1 MGGDL
6 MAREWDVSGY
16 TEVKTLGSGGFGD
29 VVLARHDASGRQV
42 AIKYLR
48 SQLLADAE
56 FAELFR
62 AEAAVLASLDDP
74 NVVRLYEYV
83 ESPAGAAI
91 VMELVDGVSLR
102 DILARQGKT
111 TAEAA
116 LVVLQGS
123 LLGLAAAHRRGVVH
137 RDYKPENV
145 LIDGAGA
152 SKLTDFGI
160 AARTGDSPVPAG
172 SLMYAP
178 PEQFGGSPATP
189 ASDVYAATATFYE
202 CLTGQPPFTG
212 DTAERLLYQHLSQ
225 PVPLEPVPE
234 PLRPLVAAGLA
245 KDPLGRPADGTA
257 LVAGLR
263 AVAGGAYG
271 PDWENRGRSGLAA
284 AALLLAALWPSGG
297 PAAAQ
302 GSTVH
307 RVRLRRRLPH
317 GRLGGVKAAVM
328 AGIVIAGVAVAAA
341 VILPRP
347 TGHATRPP
355 APAPAPALV
364 YTTSTSVDLRAGNG
378 SVRTL
383 ATFPKEA
390 GFTGPQAQLAWSA
403 DGSKVAWLDSQGIGE
418 FIVGRDQVRTW
429 RCRCSS
435 IVFRDDQLL
444 SDDYTAENAPRL
456 LSYPDDGSE
465 PVPVVISGLPP
476 SRFPTDNAY
485 SLVAAVP
492 PDDVIVGYGIGV
504 SASGGPQLLY
514 RVDAAGRAVPF
525 TPVAPQMIGNT
536 APGRFAFSPDGTRAG
551 FLLGGLAGVCADSE
565 TAVLADVATGAE
577 TQPAMPAGM
586 RYVLAIWFGPSDTVY
601 ASMAPDPPGCAH
613 PGQGTV
619 ASVVVS
625 PQDYRLEA
633 DTWVRSGGGVI
644 DEGSVRGGGQ
654 ATLYGQVD
662 STPLGASASTGLRLV
677 VSRGSS
683 SASIAGALTFMW
695 APTAAPVSSPA
706 PAVSSPA
713 PAVSSPAIA
722 SRQQAAQALA
732 ALLAQSGTDRA
743 AITQAFNAVADCS
756 AGLSQDETIFSN
768 AASSRQALLGKL
780 AALPGRSALPA
791 SMLPD
796 LTTAWQASG
805 QADQDLANWTR
816 DEISHGCSTDYQ
828 SDASYRAATG
838 PDDRATTDKKAFA
851 ALWTAIAD
859 EYSLPR
865 YQYNQI

>member
-1 MGGDL
+1 
-6 MAREWDVSGY
+6 MAREWDVPGY

-29 VVLARHDASGRQV
+29 VVLARHDASGAQV

-48 SQLLADAE
+48 RELLADPG

-102 DILARQGKT
+102 DILARQGQT

-145 LIDGAGA
+145 LIDGDGD

-160 AARTGDSPVPAG
+160 AARAGDSPVPAG
-172 SLMYAP
+172 TLMYAP

-202 CLTGQPPFTG
+202 CLTGRPPFTG

-225 PVPLEPVPE
+225 PVPLEPVPG

-245 KDPLGRPADGTA
+245 KDPGGRPADGTA
-257 LVAGLR
+257 LVAELR

-271 PDWENRGRSGLAA
+271 PDWEDRGRSGLAA
-284 AALLLAALWPSGG
+284 AALLLAALWPSGA
-297 PAAAQ
+297 PPAAQ
-302 GSTVH
+302 GAAVH
-307 RVRLRRRLPH
+307 RISLRRRLPH
-317 GRLGGVKAAVM
+317 RRISMVKAAIT
-328 AGIVIAGVAVAAA
+328 AGVAIVGVAVAAA

-383 ATFPKEA
+383 ATFPKDA

-403 DGSKVAWLDSQGIGE
+403 DGSKVAWLDSQGVGE

-429 RCRCSS
+429 RCHCSS
-435 IVFRDDQLL
+435 IVFRGDQLL
-444 SDDYTAENAPRL
+444 SDDYTTENAPRL

-476 SRFPTDNAY
+476 SRFPTGNAY

-514 RVDAAGRAVPF
+514 RVDAGGRAIPF
-525 TPVAPQMIGNT
+525 APVAPQLIGNT
-536 APGRFAFSPDGTRAG
+536 APGRFVFSPDGTRVG
-551 FLLGGLAGVCADSE
+551 FLLGGLAGVCADDD
-565 TAVLADVATGAE
+565 TAVLANVATGAE
-577 TQPAMPAGM
+577 TQPAMPA
-586 RYVLAIWFGPSDTVY
+586 
-601 ASMAPDPPGCAH
+601 CATR
-613 PGQGTV
+613 PRG
-619 ASVVVS
+619 
-625 PQDYRLEA
+625 L
-633 DTWVRSGGGVI
+633 VRSVGHRLRFDGT
-644 DEGSVRGGGQ
+644 R
-654 ATLYGQVD
+654 TL
-662 STPLGASASTGLRLV
+662 
-677 VSRGSS
+677 
-683 SASIAGALTFMW
+683 
-695 APTAAPVSSPA
+695 
-706 PAVSSPA
+706 
-713 PAVSSPAIA
+713 
-722 SRQQAAQALA
+722 LA
-732 ALLAQSGTDRA
+732 ALTWARA
-743 AITQAFNAVADCS
+743 PWP
-756 AGLSQDETIFSN
+756 
-768 AASSRQALLGKL
+768 ASSSR
-780 AALPGRSALPA
+780 PR
-791 SMLPD
+791 
-796 LTTAWQASG
+796 TTAWRRVRGSG
-805 QADQDLANWTR
+805 QAA
-816 DEISHGCSTDYQ
+816 G
-828 SDASYRAATG
+828 
-838 PDDRATTDKKAFA
+838 
-851 ALWTAIAD
+851 
-859 EYSLPR
+859 
-865 YQYNQI
+865 